1 MHMHPMDT
9 RTTDQEHDYIEDYK
23 SGSSLTALVAIVLV
37 LALLIGAVVVLGGVS
52 GSESNE
58 VPAPTEAPLDPG
70 A

>member
-37 LALLIGAVVVLGGVS
+37 LALLIGAVVVLG
-52 GSESNE
+52 
-58 VPAPTEAPLDPG
+58 
-70 A
+70 